1 MPREGGFSLL
11 EVLISS
17 ALLAT
22 ALMGIATL
30 ALRGMEDA
38 AASRDELVAGILLR
52 DLAGSLA
59 VSGLA
64 PGQFPLSGFAEG
76 ELQRWQA
83 RVSQALPGGRGLLC
97 RDSTPDDGSPA
108 LPACDGTG
116 APVTKVFWKQPLTD
130 ELERRVRELQ
140 S

>member
-1 MPREGGFSLL
+1 MSREGGFSLL

-22 ALMGIATL
+22 ALLGLATL

-52 DLAGSLA
+52 DLEGRVA

-64 PGQFPLSGFAEG
+64 PDQFPASGFAQR
-76 ELQRWQA
+76 ELTQWQT
-83 RVSQALPGGRGLLC
+83 RVTQALPGGRGLLC
-97 RDSTPDDGSPA
+97 LDSTPDDGSPA
-108 LPACDGTG
+108 LPACDGAG
-116 APVTKVFWKQPLTD
+116 RPVTKIFWKQPLTG
-130 ELERRVRELQ
+130 EAERRIRVLQ

>member
-22 ALMGIATL
+22 ALLGLATL

-38 AASRDELVAGILLR
+38 AASRDELVAGILMR
-52 DLAGSLA
+52 DLEGRVA

-64 PGQFPLSGFAEG
+64 PDRFPAPGFAQD
-76 ELQRWQA
+76 ELEQWQS

-97 RDSTPDDGSPA
+97 RDSTPDDGSPTA
-108 LPACDGTG
+108 PACDGAG
-116 APVTKVFWKQPLTD
+116 AAVTKVFWQQPLRG
-130 ELERRVRELQ
+130 EAERRVRVLQ